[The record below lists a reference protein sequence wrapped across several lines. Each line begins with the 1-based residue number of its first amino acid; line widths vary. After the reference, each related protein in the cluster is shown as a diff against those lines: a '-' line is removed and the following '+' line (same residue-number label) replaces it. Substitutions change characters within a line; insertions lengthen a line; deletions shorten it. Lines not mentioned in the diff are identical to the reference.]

1 MIHGQAA
8 LKPVEKVAT
17 THWIAWHPGPIRAFW
32 QWCDVIYLYIN
43 LLQDMEIVVLTTI
56 KGIQQQRIYIYIYMI
71 EVKFLS
77 IKIIYDN
84 KTKYIK
90 I

>member
-1 MIHGQAA
+1 
-8 LKPVEKVAT
+8 
-17 THWIAWHPGPIRAFW
+17 
-32 QWCDVIYLYIN
+32 
-43 LLQDMEIVVLTTI
+43 MEIVVLTTI